1 MIPTKPLSEI
11 IRQVT
16 EHVTAKPDYEQ
27 RIIINARTGQ
37 AVPAPGLIDALTGS
51 FKYILV
57 ANDRDP
63 QKQIGGAKE
72 VKYKQGSEEIVFV
85 IDYRGGCP
93 PGREAWLAQFF
104 SKVDAPEKAIPDAL
118 GKWLVEYFSSAGRT
132 IDHFYSQQKL
142 AAFDLVTKASREFGL
157 DLTITLKVANP
168 TPLETIEIGPV
179 LFTSRLKGCDE
190 EETIWF
196 KADLEVDQQQ
206 LMRARLNQKAP
217 FTDLLRKGVR
227 KYLADSVTLE
237 TFYEDLNNEQVKQGL
252 RTHLNQLL
260 KSAGRRITFIS
271 LKPDYPGGETGAP
284 APYSGET
291 IIEYMHHEYP
301 DPIKIKISVLMIP
314 LDTTRYKSKGSPK
327 LGEWLQRNLEE
338 ASKQILFGVSY
349 VDLLLG
355 FADLKTKIS
364 EQMNRRA
371 ADIGYE
377 IQQLMTMLYMEQFA
391 WLKRIDIEIKGNL
404 ANGGSGEAMFET
416 NISNF
421 YVGLEIFLTTR
432 VKDLRGIAQYLATKQ
447 DVPQRMKEEI
457 VRLVQNTLHAT
468 HPERFHIRFSDSNEA
483 NYPNEEP
490 LEAEL
495 QKRIAFLLKSEFNAE
510 VIHLVLKPMETALTR
525 KLEQVSKASY
535 DFAAASE
542 LGTMPG
548 APQITVQG
556 SFKVEAVHIDGW
568 KTFHES
574 EVSTEALRK
583 RIEDSIRASLKCTPD
598 DTAVFVEQDG
608 LVLLIDRCL
617 LAAMRLVQAE
627 FGLSIT
633 LSTVSWDWDD
643 RLKKIGRLRSDKEIT
658 AVQERVANL
667 NEELLDL
674 YQYDGSQERID
685 EVKAAILRL
694 NSTLPRAVA
703 SSIGIREL
711 PEAQTFKALP
721 EADLDS
727 DQPT

>member
-1 MIPTKPLSEI
+1 MTLTKPLSEI

-16 EHVTAKPDYEQ
+16 EHVAAKSDYEQ
-27 RIIINARTGQ
+27 RVTINVRTGQ
-37 AVPAPGLIDALTGS
+37 AVPAPGLFETLTGS
-51 FKYILV
+51 FRYFLV
-57 ANDRDP
+57 ANNRDP
-63 QKQIGGAKE
+63 QKATAGTKE

-93 PGREAWLAQFF
+93 PGREMSLAQFF
-104 SKVDAPEKAIPDAL
+104 FKAEAAEKAIPDTL
-118 GKWLVEYFSSAGRT
+118 GKWLVEFFSSAGRT
-132 IDHFYSQQKL
+132 IDQFYSQQKL
-142 AAFDLVTKASREFGL
+142 AALDLVTKASREFGL
-157 DLTITLKVANP
+157 DLTITFRVPNP
-168 TPLETIEIGPV
+168 KPLETIEIGPV
-179 LFTSRLKGCDE
+179 LFASRLKGCDE
-190 EETIWF
+190 EESVWF
-196 KADLEVDQQQ
+196 KTDLEVDQQH
-206 LMRARLNQKAP
+206 LMRARLNQKMP
-217 FTDLLRKGVR
+217 FTELLKKGVR

-237 TFYEDLNNEQVKQGL
+237 TFYEDLNSEQVKQGL

-260 KSAGRRITFIS
+260 KSSGRRITFIS
-271 LKPDYPGGETGAP
+271 LKPDDQGGGTGVP
-284 APYSGET
+284 VPYSGET
-291 IIEYMHHEYP
+291 IIEYKHHEYP

-314 LDTTRYKSKGSPK
+314 RDPTRYKSKGSPK
-327 LGEWLQRNLEE
+327 LGEWLHRNLEE

-377 IQQLMTMLYMEQFA
+377 IEQLMTMLYMEPFA
-391 WLKRIDIEIKGNL
+391 WLKRIDIEIKSNS
-404 ANGGSGEAMFET
+404 ANEGSDAMFET

-421 YVGLEIFLTTR
+421 YIGLEIFLTTR
-432 VKDLRGIAQYLATKQ
+432 VKDLRGISQYLAAKQ
-447 DVPQRMKEEI
+447 DVPQKMKEEI

-468 HPERFHIRFSDSNEA
+468 HPERFHARFSDVNEA
-483 NYPNEEP
+483 SYPNDEP

-495 QKRIAFLLKSEFNAE
+495 RKRIDFLLKAEFNAE

-525 KLEQVSKASY
+525 KFEQVSRASF
-535 DFAAASE
+535 DFSATSE
-542 LGTMPG
+542 LGTVAG

-556 SFKVEAVHIDGW
+556 SFRVEAIHVEGW
-568 KTFHES
+568 KIFQES
-574 EVSTEALRK
+574 EVSVEALRK

-598 DTAVFVEQDG
+598 DSAVFVEQEG

-627 FGLSIT
+627 FGLSVT
-633 LSTVSWDWDD
+633 LSTISWDWED
-643 RLKKIGRLRSDKEIT
+643 RLKKIGQQRSGKDIS
-658 AVQERVANL
+658 AVQQRVASL

-674 YQYDGSQERID
+674 YQYDGGQERID

-703 SSIGIREL
+703 SSIGLREL
-711 PEAQTFKALP
+711 PAAQTVKALP
-721 EADLDS
+721 EGDLDS
-727 DQPT
+727 GNPP